1 MNTQLK
7 YQIQEHRP
15 QCRCEDDFG
24 TDNNPHN
31 ERCSICDEGLSGVA
45 DKIAKATKLCV
56 EKTIKAFSDNWDL
69 ELNDLFKI
77 MSQEHLEMI
86 SYLAVPY
93 DLLDWFEEY
102 NGEMFG
108 YIFEDMAMNLRLQK
122 VSDQVEMLIEI
133 RKRANNILWEQRQI
147 EKIQKEEEPKKK
159 RIIRKKVCN
168 GLRCREHS
176 YEPMDCWYDCP
187 QCCERGYPPN

>member
-1 MNTQLK
+1 MNSELK
-7 YQIQEHRP
+7 RQIQENCP
-15 QCRCEDDFG
+15 QCCCE
-24 TDNNPHN
+24 
-31 ERCSICDEGLSGVA
+31 EGESGVA
-45 DKIAKATKLCV
+45 DKVANATQLCIDNQRQRFKHNW
-56 EKTIKAFSDNWDL
+56 EKEIESFM
-69 ELNDLFKI
+69 KI
-77 MSQEHLEMI
+77 MSQEYIERI

-133 RKRANNILWEQRQI
+133 IERANNILWEQRQI

-168 GLRCREHS
+168 GLRCNEHS
-176 YEPMDCWYDCP
+176 YEPMDCWYDCS
-187 QCCERGYPPN
+187 QCCERGHP